1 MAAPYP
7 VSEEVGPKAAVCEEV
22 ETRPSKLGVCEEVET
37 RKLGMSKPL
46 DLSAFSWLQWS
57 PPADS
62 KCGQTLSRCF
72 PGALP
77 GPAVVARTKLLEKMY
92 GMTPENTIYGQSIC
106 PDEINNEKG
115 DLATLMADHW
125 GECFPMGG
133 IGGAPFVGKTGFGA
147 FSHHVPDDG
156 HIVILFGPHI
166 AISDGGELGKYLREG
181 QVHESTACGA
191 VLGAYAA
198 CKCGQAGEFDE
209 MDMQQ
214 SWLKQQVN
222 RRYVEIKSADDQLLA
237 LIRVAYEAVKEKL
250 LGIINTDFGS
260 GKLILIGGIQLNM
273 PKPWEDHFQPLYYK
287 VHQKGV
293 DPVDILDDMCSF

>member
-1 MAAPYP
+1 MPPQDFCTNKTP
-7 VSEEVGPKAAVCEEV
+7 VCEEVGPKAAVCEEV

-77 GPAVVARTKLLEKMY
+77 GPAVVARTK
-92 GMTPENTIYGQSIC
+92 
-106 PDEINNEKG
+106 
-115 DLATLMADHW
+115 
-125 GECFPMGG
+125 
-133 IGGAPFVGKTGFGA
+133 
-147 FSHHVPDDG
+147 
-156 HIVILFGPHI
+156 
-166 AISDGGELGKYLREG
+166 
-181 QVHESTACGA
+181 
-191 VLGAYAA
+191 GAYAA
-198 CKCGQAGEFDE
+198 CKCGQAGELDE

>member
-7 VSEEVGPKAAVCEEV
+7 VCEEVEPQAAAIEEV
-22 ETRPSKLGVCEEVET
+22 ETRLNKLG
-37 RKLGMSKPL
+37 KSKPV

-57 PPADS
+57 PPTDS
-62 KCGQTLSRCF
+62 KCGQPTTYTL
-72 PGALP
+72 PL
-77 GPAVVARTKLLEKMY
+77 ARSGLTA
-92 GMTPENTIYGQSIC
+92 ENTIYGQSIC

-156 HIVILFGPHI
+156 HIIILFGPHI
-166 AISDGGELGKYLREG
+166 AISDEGELGKYLREG

-214 SWLKQQVN
+214 SWLKQRIN
-222 RRYVEIKSADDQLLA
+222 RRFGEIESSDDQMKA
-237 LIRVAYEAVKEKL
+237 LIHVAYEAVKEKL

-260 GKLILIGGIQLNM
+260 GKLILVGGIQINM

-287 VHQKGV
+287 VHQKGAE
-293 DPVDILDDMCSF
+293 PVDILDDMCSF

>member
-1 MAAPYP
+1 MARSGLTA
-7 VSEEVGPKAAVCEEV
+7 
-22 ETRPSKLGVCEEVET
+22 
-37 RKLGMSKPL
+37 
-46 DLSAFSWLQWS
+46 
-57 PPADS
+57 
-62 KCGQTLSRCF
+62 
-72 PGALP
+72 
-77 GPAVVARTKLLEKMY
+77 
-92 GMTPENTIYGQSIC
+92 ENTIYGQSIC